1 MEAELVQLEGSVSA
15 VVFQNRENGYS
26 VIRLNTGAGDP
37 VTVVGILPD
46 TNVGERLRVQGSWT
60 EHSTYGRQ
68 LELQSAERLLP
79 ESRIEILAYLSSHAI
94 RGIGPKIAARIV
106 DRFGAETLNIIERE
120 PLRLAE
126 ITGIS
131 QAKAEEIHESF
142 QAQQGL
148 RRLAEYLGTYQLPS
162 DLAVRIY
169 RTYGELSEMAIRD
182 NPYFLTEEPFD
193 ADFGRVD
200 SFALAEGLDGAD
212 ERRVDAGILYELRFN
227 TTGGHVFVPKE
238 QLLLITSEFL
248 RLDRSLIEAGI
259 DRLAEQERVLLDSI
273 AGLEAVYLPE
283 YGRAERYL
291 TERFLEMTDRCPTLP
306 ANLAK
311 TVADIEAEERISYAE
326 LQRQAIY
333 AAASEQLL
341 LVTGGPGT
349 GKTTTLRG
357 ILDLYDRLH
366 LRTLLAAP
374 TGRAAKRLTELTGRD
389 ASTIHRL
396 LEVDVSPEDGQ
407 MIFVHNAHNPLTC
420 DAVIVDETSMVDLL
434 LMYDLVQALPPK
446 TRLILVGDPDQ
457 LPSVGAGNVFSDL
470 IRSQRIPTVRLTEI
484 FRQAR
489 ESLIVMNAHRVNR
502 GELPE
507 LGARDRDFFFL
518 QRSSGEAVCST
529 ITDLCSRRL
538 PERMG
543 IPAEEIQVLSPTRK
557 TETGTRLLNRM
568 LQQALNPPAPEKHEK
583 AFGDYIYREGDRV
596 MQIRNNY
603 DIIWRRLGANGMGSG
618 IFNGDV
624 GVIQSI
630 DPAAQNLTIHF
641 DDREAVYT
649 YDMLPQ
655 LEPAFAM
662 TVHKSQGSEYRAVVL
677 CAWKGTPLLLS
688 RSILYTA
695 ITRARELLI
704 VVGDQGVVE
713 YMVQNNKKQKR
724 FSGLKWRLRKA
735 ES

>member
-193 ADFGRVD
+193 ADFGQVD

-311 TVADIEAEERISYAE
+311 TVADIEAEEQISYAE

-507 LGARDRDFFFL
+507 LAARDRDFFFL

>member
-126 ITGIS
+126 VTGIS

-507 LGARDRDFFFL
+507 LGAKDRDFFFL

>member
-193 ADFGRVD
+193 ADFGQVD

-311 TVADIEAEERISYAE
+311 TVADIEAEEQISYAE

>member
-193 ADFGRVD
+193 ADFGQVD

-311 TVADIEAEERISYAE
+311 TVADIEAEEQISYAE

-662 TVHKSQGSEYRAVVL
+662 TVHKSQGSE
-677 CAWKGTPLLLS
+677 
-688 RSILYTA
+688 
-695 ITRARELLI
+695 
-704 VVGDQGVVE
+704 
-713 YMVQNNKKQKR
+713 
-724 FSGLKWRLRKA
+724 
-735 ES
+735 

>member
-311 TVADIEAEERISYAE
+311 TVADIEAEEQISYAE

-507 LGARDRDFFFL
+507 LGAKDRDFFFL

>member
-311 TVADIEAEERISYAE
+311 TVADIEAEEQISYAE

-507 LGARDRDFFFL
+507 LAAKDRDFFFL

>member
-603 DIIWRRLGANGMGSG
+603 DIIWHRLGANGMGSG